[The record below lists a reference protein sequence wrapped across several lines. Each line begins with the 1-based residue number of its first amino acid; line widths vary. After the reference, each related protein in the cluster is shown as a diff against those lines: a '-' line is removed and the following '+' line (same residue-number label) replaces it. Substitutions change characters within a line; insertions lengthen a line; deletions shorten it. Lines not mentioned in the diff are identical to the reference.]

1 MRSLFIWWSCQLV
14 GEEAEGKDSGS
25 EDYDYDCVVELW
37 EGKQNGLECM

>member
-1 MRSLFIWWSCQLV
+1 M

-37 EGKQNGLECM
+37 EGKQNGLEFMCVNVGVTKTV